1 MGVCVDNCGEWIAL
15 EGEERENQKEY
26 RLRNNFVLSW
36 EQLGHLIIINM

>member
-1 MGVCVDNCGEWIAL
+1 MGVHVDNWGEWIAL

-36 EQLGHLIIINM
+36 EKLEHLTIINM